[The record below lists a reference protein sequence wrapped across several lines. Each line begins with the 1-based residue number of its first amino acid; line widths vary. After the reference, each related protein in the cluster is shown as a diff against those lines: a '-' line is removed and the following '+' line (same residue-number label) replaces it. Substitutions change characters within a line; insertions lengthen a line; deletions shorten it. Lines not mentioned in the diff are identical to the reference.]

1 MTFRASRTKLLFIG
15 MAVFREERG
24 LPRRQRLKSRQTLDY
39 LTLVYFSAR
48 PRFSFHYAAAG
59 NGYLAAPYTFY
70 YISAAVFRIMCFALK
85 GCRCG

>member
-24 LPRRQRLKSRQTLDY
+24 LPRRQCLKSRQTLDY

-48 PRFSFHYAAAG
+48 ARARAHVSVFIMRLLETVYRS
-59 NGYLAAPYTFY
+59 PYFLLHFRRC
-70 YISAAVFRIMCFALK
+70 ISH
-85 GCRCG
+85 